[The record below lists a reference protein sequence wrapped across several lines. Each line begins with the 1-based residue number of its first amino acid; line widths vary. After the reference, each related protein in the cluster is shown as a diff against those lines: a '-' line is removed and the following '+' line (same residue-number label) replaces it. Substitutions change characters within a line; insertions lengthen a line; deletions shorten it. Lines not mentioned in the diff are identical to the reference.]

1 MYNRHSMHGYFGQ
14 WQGTHNYLQ
23 TRETSHWYHTLVANF
38 RCTCSPQAL
47 ISDWLW
53 WCIAPFQS
61 RLQLETPTSEL
72 VSVIHAVKAVL
83 FPWYR
88 HEFTELM
95 SSVSD
100 ATSTVLPMSSPISRT
115 SRTNTEPRT
124 PTNELHA
131 LPVSKSSVGG
141 PRIMDATHNTGPHIG
156 TYNTSTLEQAF
167 EYAGGRG
174 DLVAPGPRL
183 SIDRVLG
190 PNHTPALRRQSTRQL
205 IHRFESMTDAVET
218 VHVHVKR
225 HPGSARASSET
236 DSRDMHRPFLTAVPH
251 KSKRRSLSNSLRN
264 FMSVFKKKKD
274 KGSDDDD
281 YALPYHAPELNITAL
296 AVSSSL
302 PKPQIV
308 SRPSGKQTSSN
319 RAGPLLSGSL
329 LYLSRPPSHI
339 PVWMSCT
346 VTLYDSHLLLTWY
359 TMHDTPSSHIIQL
372 DGFMDVRSLNER
384 VSRPDTEGDLK
395 TFELTFEG
403 RLKETFAATSS
414 QDRAR
419 WVGAIW

>member
-1 MYNRHSMHGYFGQ
+1 
-14 WQGTHNYLQ
+14 
-23 TRETSHWYHTLVANF
+23 
-38 RCTCSPQAL
+38 
-47 ISDWLW
+47 
-53 WCIAPFQS
+53 
-61 RLQLETPTSEL
+61 
-72 VSVIHAVKAVL
+72 
-83 FPWYR
+83 
-88 HEFTELM
+88 M

-100 ATSTVLPMSSPISRT
+100 AMSTVVPMSSPMSRT
-115 SRTNTEPRT
+115 STTNAEPPRT
-124 PTNELHA
+124 PANELHA
-131 LPVSKSSVGG
+131 IPVSKSGVGG

-156 TYNTSTLEQAF
+156 AYNTSTLEQAF

-174 DLVAPGPRL
+174 DLVTHGPRL
-183 SIDRVLG
+183 SIDRVPS
-190 PNHTPALRRQSTRQL
+190 PNHTPTLRRQSTKQL
-205 IHRFESMTDAVET
+205 IHRFESMTDAAET
-218 VHVHVKR
+218 VYVHVKR
-225 HPGSARASSET
+225 PFGSTRASSET
-236 DSRDMHRPFLTAVPH
+236 DSRDMHRPFLTAAPH

-274 KGSDDDD
+274 KESDDDD
-281 YALPYHAPELNITAL
+281 YAPPHHAPELNIAAL
-296 AVSSSL
+296 SEPAPL
-302 PKPQIV
+302 PKPQMV
-308 SRPSGKQTSSN
+308 SRPSGKQITPSSN

-346 VTLYDSHLLLTWY
+346 VTLYDSYMLLTWY

-384 VSRPDTEGDLK
+384 VLRPDTEGDLK

-403 RLKETFAATSS
+403 RPRETFAATSS